1 MFSPAT
7 VRSSVHTVTMPNLTL
22 PHTRQPQANLG
33 HAGNSAASARVAFL
47 AGDIIIR
54 QGDPGDFAYIIESGR
69 VEILLGQPDGRSQ
82 CVGTRGIDT
91 MIGEM
96 ALVDDAPRTAT
107 VRALEDCTLL
117 RISKA
122 DFARRLQ
129 QADPVLRMTA
139 QVILN
144 RYRDML
150 ARADIALPAAVG
162 VPGTLA
168 RAEALEVSH
177 AERAQVIEGIRLTND
192 LRAALAAGDL
202 ELHYQPL
209 VVPASGA
216 VRGFEALMRWRHP
229 IDGYIS
235 PSLFIPVAETSGL
248 IVEASRWAIGEACA
262 ALARLQRA
270 LRDDQLYMSVNI
282 SSADFASPTI
292 VPEVKAALA
301 RSRIAPSCL
310 HLEITERMLM
320 DQPERARSI
329 LREFRALGV
338 VIAIDDFGT
347 GYSSLSYL
355 HSLDIDVLKIDRSFV
370 SAMLSDRRSLELVRA
385 IIGIGR
391 SLELDVV
398 AEGVE
403 TAAEAE
409 ALVNLGCDEAQGYY
423 YARPQTESVFTGRV
437 ATA

>member
-7 VRSSVHTVTMPNLTL
+7 VRPSVHTVTMPNSTL
-22 PHTRQPQANLG
+22 PHTRQSQANLG
-33 HAGNSAASARVAFL
+33 HAGNSAASARVAFG

-117 RISKA
+117 RISKT

-437 ATA
+437 VTA